1 MTGPKLY
8 KVVLI
13 SLGLSF
19 HLTGMDDEEND
30 SLPLHE
36 MLDDKLRVQYFK
48 GYVASVAQAMK

>member
-48 GYVASVAQAMK
+48 GYVSSVAQAMK

>member
-13 SLGLSF
+13 SLGLYF

-30 SLPLHE
+30 SLSLHE

-48 GYVASVAQAMK
+48 GYVSSVAQAMK

>member
-30 SLPLHE
+30 SLSLHE

-48 GYVASVAQAMK
+48 GYVSSVAQAMK